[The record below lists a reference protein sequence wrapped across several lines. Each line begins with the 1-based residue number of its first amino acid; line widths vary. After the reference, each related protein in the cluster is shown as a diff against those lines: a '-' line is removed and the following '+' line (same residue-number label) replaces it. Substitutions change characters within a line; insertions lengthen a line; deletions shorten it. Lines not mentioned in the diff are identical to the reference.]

1 MGARTLSKG
10 RQARL
15 RPAEPVGDPAA
26 HTAAM
31 SLATCMPARTP
42 PMTHQELV
50 RLRALTAELSQ
61 ENQRLMELL
70 VHQLDRHA
78 QRDEALLQG
87 LSTLL
92 RRLELAEANGQP
104 VEASPMIAE
113 LRTLVATTRRASEP
127 E

>member
-1 MGARTLSKG
+1 
-10 RQARL
+10 
-15 RPAEPVGDPAA
+15 
-26 HTAAM
+26 
-31 SLATCMPARTP
+31 
-42 PMTHQELV
+42 MTHQELV

-78 QRDEALLQG
+78 QRDEALIQG
-87 LSTLL
+87 LSSLL
-92 RRLELAEANGQP
+92 RRLELAEANGQA